1 MAARVHGGLHPWRV
15 HEEATLSIPPW
26 HHPRRTCLARVDLHE
41 VGDLLDR
48 TNSLVQLHNL
58 DGGSQ
63 VTPNQSR
70 RHHSPKGNTWCVDNE
85 LLALVLQMI
94 ISPTLISLSLMGL
107 DLVER
112 WFEWKAT
119 WGRLEIK
126 IYVVGMEYLD
136 LNTSVGGSPSE
147 NVCWKCRHVLMA
159 LSTNEEWVEGYI

>member
-1 MAARVHGGLHPWRV
+1 MAVAQEGL
-15 HEEATLSIPPW
+15 ASLG
-26 HHPRRTCLARVDLHE
+26 VDIHE
-41 VGDLLDR
+41 VGDLLAR

-58 DGGSQ
+58 VGGSQ

-70 RHHSPKGNTWCVDNE
+70 RHHSPRSNKWCVHDE

-94 ISPTLISLSLMGL
+94 VSPTLNSLSPDL

-112 WFEWKAT
+112 RFEWKAT

-136 LNTSVGGSPSE
+136 LNTSVGGSLSE
-147 NVCWKCRHVLMA
+147 NVYWKCRHVLMA
-159 LSTNEEWVEGYI
+159 LSTNEEGVEGYI

>member
-1 MAARVHGGLHPWRV
+1 MVVAHEGL
-15 HEEATLSIPPW
+15 AS
-26 HHPRRTCLARVDLHE
+26 LAVDLHE
-41 VGDLLDR
+41 VGDLLAL

-58 DGGSQ
+58 VGGSQ

-70 RHHSPKGNTWCVDNE
+70 RHHSPKGNRWCVDDE

-94 ISPTLISLSLMGL
+94 VSTTLNSLPQDL

-112 WFEWKAT
+112 IFEWKAT

-136 LNTSVGGSPSE
+136 LNTSVGGSLSE
-147 NVCWKCRHVLMA
+147 NMYWKCRHVLMA
-159 LSTNEEWVEGYI
+159 LSTNEEEVEGYI

>member
-1 MAARVHGGLHPWRV
+1 MRESTEGSIHEGSTKKQPCLSHHGDHPG
-15 HEEATLSIPPW
+15 
-26 HHPRRTCLARVDLHE
+26 RTCLTRVDLHE
-41 VGDLLDR
+41 VGDLLAR

-58 DGGSQ
+58 DGSSK

-70 RHHSPKGNTWCVDNE
+70 RHHSPKGNRWCVDDE

-94 ISPTLISLSLMGL
+94 VSPTLNSLSQDL
-107 DLVER
+107 DFVER
-112 WFEWKAT
+112 RFEWKAT

-136 LNTSVGGSPSE
+136 LNTSVGGSLSE

-159 LSTNEEWVEGYI
+159 LLTNEEWVEGYI